1 MCNSLALQYFVFNNL
16 FKITNV
22 WSVSLYDWE
31 KVRRSVL
38 LEWKKKKN
46 FNLFMIEKY
55 FIMYNQWYS
64 LLISI
69 VKLYTKW

>member
-1 MCNSLALQYFVFNNL
+1 MCNSLAPERFVFNNL

-38 LEWKKKKN
+38 LEWKKKK
-46 FNLFMIEKY
+46 F
-55 FIMYNQWYS
+55 
-64 LLISI
+64 
-69 VKLYTKW
+69 